1 LISINPWRETM
12 LDDVEKMEELDS
24 DDMLQ
29 ILENFPEQI
38 ENVVEK
44 SEINLLP
51 FQPDNIVVTGMGG
64 SAIVGDTL
72 KSFLANRIQV
82 PIYVNR
88 DYTLPSFVDEET
100 LLIVV
105 SYSGNTE
112 ETLSAA
118 REGLKR
124 ESKVVA
130 ISSNGELEKMCKKER
145 FVFLKA
151 PTGYPPRAAFAFLF
165 VPVLQLLSELLIY
178 DSEVDILDSVSVLKE
193 LRDRIK
199 ADVETEKNEAKKL
212 AKRIQG
218 KIPIVYGHSIYNAVA
233 NRWHT
238 QFNENSEILSWFGAF
253 PEMNHNEIVGWKGGE
268 NVDEF
273 IPILLRDEKELDKIN
288 HRIELTKELVFDG
301 EVEDMI
307 EVWTDADTQLA
318 RILYLVYLG
327 DYVSI
332 YLALLRGKDP
342 SPVAIIDELKEN
354 L

>member
-1 LISINPWRETM
+1 M
-12 LDDVEKMEELDS
+12 LDDIERMEELDS
-24 DDMLQ
+24 NDMLK

-38 ENVVEK
+38 EEVVER

-72 KSFLANRIQV
+72 KSFLANRIQI

-88 DYTLPSFVDEET
+88 DYTLPSFVGENT

-124 ESKVVA
+124 DAKVVA
-130 ISSNGELEKMCKKER
+130 ISSDGELEDISREEGL
-145 FVFLKA
+145 VLIKA

-165 VPVLQLLSELLIY
+165 IPVLQLLSELLIY
-178 DSEVDILDSVSVLKE
+178 DSEVEILDSVSKLKE

-199 ADVETEKNEAKKL
+199 IDVETEENEAKKL
-212 AKRIQG
+212 AKRIHG

-238 QFNENSEILSWFGAF
+238 QFNENSEILSWYGAF

-268 NVDEF
+268 NIEEF
-273 IPILLRDEKELDKIN
+273 IPILLRDEKESDKIN

-301 EVEDMI
+301 KVEDMI

-342 SPVAIIDELKEN
+342 SPVDIIDELKKN